1 MATLEYYDII
11 LKPIQTEKALQDI
24 AEKRYAFYVHPEAN
38 KFQIKTA
45 VERMFEGTKVARVN
59 TMNCLRW
66 ITTYSRARS
75 ERTMK
80 ERLANEI
87 MEAMLRLFAL
97 YRSNRTCGRFS
108 AYCP

>member
-45 VERMFEGTKVARVN
+45 KHMSLLQQTAK
-59 TMNCLRW
+59 
-66 ITTYSRARS
+66 RS
-75 ERTMK
+75 
-80 ERLANEI
+80 I
-87 MEAMLRLFAL
+87 SSPDFD
-97 YRSNRTCGRFS
+97 
-108 AYCP
+108 